1 MAYKNPNS
9 LITGTG
15 LPNSTMR
22 LEPVMEM
29 MFADIRPQMIYRQK
43 KYIPLPM
50 GGEKDPATGERED
63 DARRGYGNILFMLT
77 PSQEITIKELQSDFL
92 GWFRGMYKLYTTDAY
107 FKAKIG
113 KKRIVTNMNSVIR
126 RDWAKTKF
134 PHPLRYVPPAQR
146 NAQLRRTPNLI
157 VDLGEWTKFYFQYSF
172 RMTIPIIARKYMEFL
187 VGKLKASEWSNYKK
201 KVLYIPINAWFSD
214 RQVALGFDKAHL
226 DNPLAIFMICAYKFP
241 ELIAMLPFD
250 MDIIL
255 GSYPTGEFVKF
266 VPADFTKKNFNF
278 LKNRLKMF
286 KGFKWA
292 DDTEKMLEAT
302 FSEEELDEN
311 SDLNNETNV
320 TEYADPKKVLPEVDN
335 ESTPEEKS
343 RAIKTKV
350 ARTHLI
356 NSMKRNMMGMTNDE
370 EDDEAIADMTAS
382 DEIYDEEDLEEAAED
397 LVPVHTKDDE
407 LDDDVEDAIDEK
419 LRELQ
424 EEDPDVLLNNDPK
437 ELMAAVAPAVKAKVK
452 RSYVP
457 QRSSEDIKRLQ
468 EMKTAQDKILTNKM
482 PTAKQIASKKIDT
495 KSFAAVVPTKNKAIT
510 ESKFVN
516 FDHDYNTKKFEADL
530 DSAVAKLADAQ
541 VKVFVVDK
549 QVEDTSDPL
558 NMKKTYTYTLQD
570 EYGNKHK
577 VVVDIPIIIEDKYI
591 FINGMK
597 QLLSHQ
603 QIMMPLVKSSPTD
616 VQIVTWYN
624 KLILRREGINDTRT
638 SAVKGYLSQNATNFA
653 IRVGNAM
660 AKNAALKYPSTL
672 DIDMYA
678 RNFMSFAIGR
688 NFFILDRQALEQKF
702 ATLGIKADFKDKNAI
717 PVGYNASNKMPILV
731 EGKNTLTETIVSK
744 LPPDAKAT
752 IIKTTKA
759 KTTRMLR
766 TKIKIQTN
774 GSLIPLILIL
784 FYYEGIETILK
795 KAEIEHFI
803 IRLDD
808 NEPMPDIEMD
818 KYNILTL
825 QDCYVVWE
833 RNPIWNSMLMN
844 GLTEV
849 DLTEYTWDDLND
861 RDMVA
866 NILTNYY
873 PSKNIVSRLMQYYD
887 FMIDECTKEILED
900 LDLPTDLVSLMIL
913 GNRMLADNYCTPIS
927 TSPAYRVRSN
937 EIIAQYLYKEVT
949 DAYAN
954 FRNTQGRMGRNRKPD
969 TISIKRD
976 SVINGISKQ
985 SQLTSEASV
994 LNPILELEKGRGVT
1008 PRGPRG
1014 VGKDRA
1020 MTLDKRTYDPSNL
1033 GILAMTTSP
1042 DAKVGIV
1049 RQLTLE
1055 PNITSTRGYTKQT
1068 DMADVDELTNANLLS
1083 PAELLSPPG
1092 ALHDDGPRTAMSFKQ
1107 TQYMLPIEGS
1117 TPVFFGNRVETVV
1130 PYHMSREFVVTAK
1143 QDGKVI
1149 AIEDGIVV
1157 VQYKDGTYD
1166 SFDTNPKMKNN
1177 SSSGFYIQTRM
1188 DTHLTKV
1195 GQKFVANEVIAQDPR
1210 AFTKSKTGRYASM
1223 NVGVPIKVAIIA
1235 NYDIYEDAG
1244 PITEKL
1250 SEKFTTNMA
1259 MKEECG
1265 IPANSYVES
1274 IVDIGDRVEVGD
1286 PLIVYDPAHDDDETN
1301 AFLNELRNKL
1311 GDDLGSLVDLQ
1322 SMPQVRT
1329 DYAGTVT
1336 DIQIFTS
1343 VPVEELSPSL
1353 QEIYR
1358 KFTARGAKKQELLTK
1373 YANPG
1378 DATYIKCG
1386 QMLTDAPDIIKPDYQ
1401 NRVKGVIIGNDGRGV
1416 VIFFYVTFKDIA
1428 KTGDKGSAFTALK
1441 FTTSHVIPKGRE
1453 PYSMYRPDEEISA
1466 IIAPGAILA
1475 RKVPSIQETMF
1486 ANKCIIEMKR
1496 HALQIFFEDTDPREN
1511 WKG

>member
-1 MAYKNPNS
+1 MAYDFSPIVPVVHGNS
-9 LITGTG
+9 LPT
-15 LPNSTMR
+15 NQASAQFDMA
-22 LEPVMEM
+22 MEM
-29 MFADIRPQMIYRQK
+29 MYDDIRPKLVYHQK
-43 KYIPLPM
+43 KYIPLPL
-50 GGEKDPATGERED
+50 GEEK
-63 DARRGYGNILFMLT
+63 RGYGNILFMLT
-77 PSQEITIKELQSDFL
+77 PSQDHTIEEIQADFL
-92 GWFRGMYKLYTTDAY
+92 GWFRSQYKWYTTDAY

-126 RDWAKTKF
+126 RDWANTRF
-134 PHPLRYVPPAQR
+134 PHPLRYAAPAQR
-146 NAQLRRTPNLI
+146 RGLLKRCPNVI

-172 RMTIPIIARKYMEFL
+172 KITIPIITTKYMEFL
-187 VGKLKASEWSNYKK
+187 IEKLTAPEWGNYSK
-201 KVLYIPINAWFSD
+201 KVLYMPINQWFSD
-214 RQVALGFDKAHL
+214 RQEALGFDKAHL
-226 DNPLAIFMICAYKFP
+226 NNPLAIMLISAYKFP
-241 ELIAMLPFD
+241 HLIAKFPQD
-250 MDIIL
+250 IDIIL
-255 GSYPTGEFVKF
+255 GDYHTGEFVKL

-278 LKNRLKMF
+278 LKQRLKQIR
-286 KGFKWA
+286 GFKW
-292 DDTEKMLEAT
+292 DESTEHELEKT

-311 SDLNNETNV
+311 SALNNETNV
-320 TEYADPKKVLPEVDN
+320 EEYADPKKVVPVVDN
-335 ESTPEEKS
+335 ESTKEEKA
-343 RAIKTKV
+343 RAVKIKKTRTK
-350 ARTHLI
+350 LI
-356 NSMKRNMMGMTNDE
+356 NDMKRNMMGKPTKD
-370 EDDEAIADMTAS
+370 EDDELEDMTGDDEVYDDEDIEAAS
-382 DEIYDEEDLEEAAED
+382 EDLT
-397 LVPVHTKDDE
+397 PVHTEDEE
-407 LDDDVEDAIDEK
+407 LDDEVEDAIDEK
-419 LRELQ
+419 LKALQ
-424 EEDPDVLLNNDPK
+424 ESDPDALVNNEIT
-437 ELMAAVAPAVKAKVK
+437 ELMTVVVPAVKERVK

-457 QRSSEDIKRLQ
+457 QRSSEDIKRIQ
-468 EMKTAQDKILTNKM
+468 EMRTTQDKILTNRM
-482 PTAKQIASKKIDT
+482 PTAKQVASKKIET
-495 KSFAAVVPTKNKAIT
+495 KSFANVVPTKNRAVT
-510 ESKFVN
+510 ESKFAN
-516 FDHDYNTKKFEADL
+516 FDRDYNEKKFEAHL
-530 DSAVAKLADAQ
+530 DSAVAKLGDAQ

-577 VVVDIPIIIEDKYI
+577 IVVDVPILIEDKYI

-597 QLLSHQ
+597 KLLSHQ
-603 QIMMPLVKSSPTD
+603 QIMMPIVKSSPVD

-638 SAVKGYLSQNATNFA
+638 AAVKGYLSRNANAFG

-660 AKNAALKYPSTL
+660 AKNASQKYPSTL

-678 RNFMSFAIGR
+678 RNFMSFNIGH
-688 NFFILDRQALEQKF
+688 NYFILDREVLRSRMEK
-702 ATLGIKADFKDKNAI
+702 LGIKANFTSKTSI
-717 PVGYNASNKMPILV
+717 PVGYNSNTKSAILV
-731 EGKNTLTETIVSK
+731 EGKDTLTEIIVSK
-744 LPPDAKAT
+744 LPPQGKSE

-759 KTTRMLR
+759 KTSRMLR

-784 FYYEGIETILK
+784 FYYEGFDTIMK
-795 KAEIEHFI
+795 KAEINYHVI
-803 IRLDD
+803 KL
-808 NEPMPDIEMD
+808 NEGEKLPPIEMD
-818 KYNILTL
+818 KYDILAL
-825 QDCYVVWE
+825 EDCFVVWE
-833 RNPIWNSMLMN
+833 RNPIWNAMLMN

-849 DLTEYTWDDLND
+849 DLSQYTLEDLND

-873 PSKNIVSRLMQYYD
+873 PTKNIVSRLMQYYD
-887 FMIDECTKEILED
+887 FMIDDCTKEILED

-913 GNRMLADNYCTPIS
+913 GNRMLADNYCTPINTAS
-927 TSPAYRVRSN
+927 AYRIRSN

-969 TISIKRD
+969 SISIKRD
-976 SVINGISKQ
+976 AIIAGIGK
-985 SQLTSEASV
+985 SQLTTEASV
-994 LNPILELEKGRGVT
+994 LNPILELEKARGVT

-1055 PNITSTRGYTKQT
+1055 PNITSTLGYTKQT
-1068 DMADVDELTNANLLS
+1068 DIENAEELSNANLLS

-1143 QDGKVI
+1143 QDGKVV

-1166 SFDTNPKMKNN
+1166 SFDTNYKMKNN
-1177 SSSGFYIQTRM
+1177 SSSGFFIQTRM
-1188 DTHLTKV
+1188 ETSLKEV

-1244 PITEKL
+1244 PITQKL
-1250 SEKFTTNMA
+1250 SDKFTTNMA

-1274 IVDIGDRVEVGD
+1274 IVEIGDRVEVGD

-1301 AFLNELRNKL
+1301 AFLNELRSKL
-1311 GDDLGSLVDLQ
+1311 GEDLQSLVDLK

-1329 DYAGTVT
+1329 DYAGIVT

-1343 VPVEELSPSL
+1343 VPVSELSPSL
-1353 QEIYR
+1353 QKVYKKLTR
-1358 KFTARGAKKQELLTK
+1358 KSKKKAELLEK
-1373 YANPG
+1373 YANPN
-1378 DATYIKCG
+1378 DAKYIKCG

-1441 FTTSHVIPKGRE
+1441 FTTSHVIPEGRE

-1466 IIAPGAILA
+1466 ILAPGAVLA

-1496 HALQIFFEDTDPREN
+1496 HALQIFFEDTDPRKN
-1511 WKG
+1511 WDGKF